1 MIQQTL
7 RIASLTV
14 LVLTSALT
22 SLLQAQLSVSGTVT
36 SHTDSPRNVEVV
48 VFQGNTER
56 STESPNRRGRYRAE
70 LELGH
75 VYTLEFR
82 EAGAVTKRVTLD
94 TRTDQVATAWAEAL
108 AAKSAEGALAHELN
122 MTMLALIP
130 ELAAA
135 DDFEFPV
142 AVLKWHE
149 DGQFG
154 PERNYVRVA
163 GMTYEKARLVGV
175 VR

>member
-7 RIASLTV
+7 RIASLTA

-22 SLLQAQLSVSGTVT
+22 NMIQAQLSVSGAVA
-36 SHTDSPRNVEVV
+36 SHTDAPRNVDVV
-48 VFQGNTER
+48 VYQGNTEME
-56 STESPNRRGRYRAE
+56 TVTPNRRGKYSTS

-94 TRTDQVATAWAEAL
+94 TRTEEVATEWASAL
-108 AAKSAEGALAHELN
+108 AAKSAEGELRYVLN
-122 MTMLALIP
+122 MTMHGLTP
-130 ELAAA
+130 ELAAS

-163 GMTYEKARLVGV
+163 GMTYEKAQLVGV

>member
-7 RIASLTV
+7 RIASLMV

-22 SLLQAQLSVSGTVT
+22 NLLQAQLSVSGTVT
-36 SHTDSPRNVEVV
+36 SHTDTPRNVEVV
-48 VFQGNTER
+48 VFQGNTEVQ
-56 STESPNRRGRYRAE
+56 SVTPKRRGKYSTS
-70 LELGH
+70 LELGY

-94 TRTDQVATAWAEAL
+94 TRTEQVATEWAAAL
-108 AAKSAEGALAHELN
+108 AAKSAEGELHYALDMKMHTL
-122 MTMLALIP
+122 TP
-130 ELAAA
+130 ELAAG
-135 DDFEFPV
+135 DDFEFPI

>member
-22 SLLQAQLSVSGTVT
+22 NLLQAQLSVSGTIS
-36 SHTDSPRNVEVV
+36 SHNDTPRNVEVV
-48 VFQGNTER
+48 VFQGNTEIH
-56 STESPNRRGRYRAE
+56 SVTPKRRGKYSTS
-70 LELGH
+70 LELGY
-75 VYTLEFR
+75 VYTLEYR
-82 EAGAVTKRVTLD
+82 EEGAVTKRVTLD
-94 TRTDQVATAWAEAL
+94 TRTEGVTTEWAAAL
-108 AAKSAEGALAHELN
+108 AAKSAEGELHYELD
-122 MTMLALIP
+122 MTMHTLTP
-130 ELAAA
+130 ELAAS

>member
-22 SLLQAQLSVSGTVT
+22 NLLQAQLSVSGTVS
-36 SHTDSPRNVEVV
+36 SHTDTPRNVEVV
-48 VFQGNTER
+48 VYQGNSEVETV
-56 STESPNRRGRYRAE
+56 TPKRRGKYSTS
-70 LELGH
+70 LELGY

-82 EAGAVTKRVTLD
+82 EEGAVTKRVTLD
-94 TRTDQVATAWAEAL
+94 TRTEQVATEWAAAL
-108 AAKSAEGALAHELN
+108 AAKSAEGELHYALD
-122 MTMLALIP
+122 MTMHTLTP
-130 ELAAA
+130 ELAAS